1 MKRKIIFSAD
11 FILPK
16 DYQKYVLNT
25 IFKLRKN
32 YILKNI
38 IKEPFGYFT
47 DKPFT
52 DKPISKLLFSCLGF
66 PHLIGQALIIQW
78 KTKDMASFCI
88 IFPNKILLQV
98 QINNCVVVI
107 GY

>member
-11 FILPK
+11 FIPPK
-16 DYQKYVLNT
+16 DYQKYVLNM
-25 IFKLRKN
+25 IFKLRKT
-32 YILKNI
+32 YFVKNI
-38 IKEPFGYFT
+38 IKEPFGYFA
-47 DKPFT
+47 
-52 DKPISKLLFSCLGF
+52 DKPISKLLFSRLGF
-66 PHLIGQALIIQW
+66 PDLTAQTLIIQW

>member
-1 MKRKIIFSAD
+1 MLINDGIRR
-11 FILPK
+11 
-16 DYQKYVLNT
+16 VC
-25 IFKLRKN
+25 
-32 YILKNI
+32 KNI
-38 IKEPFGYFT
+38 LFGY
-47 DKPFT
+47 FT
-52 DKPISKLLFSCLGF
+52 DKPISKLLFSRLGF
-66 PHLIGQALIIQW
+66 PDLTAQTLIIQW